1 MVKASR
7 RSPSTQSRSDEQRV
21 MLIAALMA
29 LAMVAAVMGIRLGAW
44 LLAPSAVSSY
54 IPEQRLIQ
62 TVDDAPLLDK
72 SARAEAIRTGIAVY
86 DFDGIHY
93 VDASLPDTY
102 WTSWTHE

>member
-1 MVKASR
+1 MAETSR
-7 RSPSTQSRSDEQRV
+7 RLPSTPTPSDEQRV

-29 LAMVAAVMGIRLGAW
+29 WGMVAAVMGIRLGAW
-44 LLAPSAVSSY
+44 LLAPSAVPSY

-62 TVDDAPLLDK
+62 AFDDAPLLDR
-72 SARAEAIRTGIAVY
+72 SARAEAIRTGVAVY

-93 VDASLPDTY
+93 VDASLSDIY

>member
-1 MVKASR
+1 MVETSQ

-29 LAMVAAVMGIRLGAW
+29 LAMVALVMGMRLGAW
-44 LLAPSAVSSY
+44 LFAPSEMPSC
-54 IPEQRLIQ
+54 IPEQRIIQ
-62 TVDDAPLLDK
+62 TFDDAPLLGK
-72 SARAEAIRTGIAVY
+72 SARAEAIRTGVAVY

-93 VDASLPDTY
+93 VDASLSDIY